1 MLFIYNTIVG
11 GGASKHF
18 DLIAKERLF
27 VGVDMRILHIG
38 DAIPDLRVFSHLL
51 LTGSEL
57 SASQGSEYD
66 ESIFEVIDHFVNSQ
80 KAVYGICH
88 GHQMLARF
96 LAGDECCRRA
106 IVPEF
111 GFKRMTITD
120 DELFG
125 GIDNPVF
132 LESRY
137 DEVIDLPDDFQI
149 IAHNELEAVQ
159 AFRYK
164 NLPIWGTQFHPE
176 FLREDGDVMLEKHLL
191 ENPQDR
197 RYYRDDWVGEF
208 VGESL
213 KIFENFLGGKC
224 EIVKL

>member
-1 MLFIYNTIVG
+1 MLFIYNTIVDV
-11 GGASKHF
+11 GARGYF
-18 DLIAKERLF
+18 DVIAKERLF
-27 VGVDMRILHIG
+27 DGVDMRILHLE
-38 DAIPDLRVFSHLL
+38 DAIPELGGFSHLL

-66 ESIFEVIDHFVNSQ
+66 ESIFEVIDHFMKKQ
-80 KAVYGICH
+80 KSIYGICY

-111 GFKRMTITD
+111 GFKRMTISD
-120 DELFG
+120 DELFR
-125 GIDNPVF
+125 GIEKPVF

-164 NLPIWGTQFHPE
+164 DLPVWGTQFHPE
-176 FLREDGDVMLEKHLL
+176 FLREDGDAMLEKHLL
-191 ENPQDR
+191 ENPQDKR
-197 RYYRDDWVGEF
+197 FYRDDWDGEY

-213 KIFENFLGGKC
+213 KIFSNFKF
-224 EIVKL
+224 

>member
-11 GGASKHF
+11 GGASRHF

-27 VGVDMRILHIG
+27 AGVDMRILHIG
-38 DAIPDLRVFSHLL
+38 DGIPDLDEYSHLL

-57 SASQGSEYD
+57 SANQGSEYD
-66 ESIFEVIDHFVNSQ
+66 ESIFEVIDHFVNKQ

-96 LAGDECCRRA
+96 LGGDECCRRA

-111 GFKRMTITD
+111 GFKRMTISD
-120 DELFG
+120 DELFE
-125 GIDNPVF
+125 GIDKPVY

-149 IAHNELEAVQ
+149 IASNELEAVQ

-164 NLPIWGTQFHPE
+164 NLAIWGTQFHPE
-176 FLREDGDVMLEKHLL
+176 FLREDGDAMLEKHLL

-213 KIFENFLGGKC
+213 KIFGNFLRR
-224 EIVKL
+224 